1 MENNTESNIS
11 PLIMIVDDNPQNLH
25 LLGSMLGNSSEFD
38 LSFATS
44 GDEALEII
52 CDQTPDLILL
62 DVNMPGKN
70 GFETC
75 ICLRQNEATRDV
87 PVIFLTAQG
96 EAEYVV
102 KGFKCGGND
111 YVVKPFEPQ
120 ELLARV
126 RVQLELLNS
135 RRELKRLNSELLK
148 VNEELRSLSNTDGL
162 LKIANRRYFDEM
174 LLKEWHRAMR
184 GNHCLSLLILDV
196 DYFKRYNDHYGHL
209 QGDECLKK
217 VAEIISSN
225 LHRATDMVARYGGE
239 EFAVILSETTPE
251 GALHLAEIIRE
262 AIQRSAIPHQGS
274 DVGPC
279 LTISIG
285 AAGLIPQI
293 DMIPDCLMNSADKAL
308 YLAKTEGR
316 NCSRV
321 GNVESC

>member
-1 MENNTESNIS
+1 MENKPENNIS

-25 LLGSMLGNSSEFD
+25 LLGGMLGNSSEFD

-44 GDEALEII
+44 GDEALKII
-52 CDQTPDLILL
+52 LDQTPDLILL

-75 ICLRQNEATRDV
+75 SCLRQNDATRDV

-96 EAEYVV
+96 ETEYVV

-126 RVQLELLNS
+126 HLQLELLNS
-135 RRELKRLNSELLK
+135 RRELKRLNSELLR

-174 LLKEWHRAMR
+174 LFKEWHRAMR
-184 GNHCLSLLILDV
+184 GNHFLSLLILDV
-196 DYFKRYNDHYGHL
+196 DYFKHYNDHYGHL
-209 QGDECLKK
+209 QGDDCLKK

-225 LHRATDMVARYGGE
+225 LHRATDLVARYGGE

-251 GALHLAEIIRE
+251 GALLLAEIIRK
-262 AIQRSAIPHQGS
+262 AILQSDIPHEGS
-274 DVGPC
+274 EIGSC

-285 AAGLIPQI
+285 AAGLVPTI
-293 DMIPDCLMNSADKAL
+293 DMVPDCLMDSADKAL
-308 YLAKTEGR
+308 YLAKTDGR
-316 NCSRV
+316 NCSRR